1 MDNDPVADQIPV
13 VAEGTW
19 MLQKSPVQA
28 EPDETLP
35 DSGITTIKEGGL
47 TSGYATRRP
56 DIASPTIVQDSKFG
70 RLTPDAR
77 GSHATDKGKMREDV
91 TAAIRDDDVQMHD
104 ASPRLAKVS
113 REASPLSKVPSDA
126 SHSPVEQSRD
136 PTPLRFQRRRSP
148 SPRGHARTPIT
159 PSSPRTPHPLSTSNL
174 PLRPVPSRPR
184 RHPGPTRP
192 GAPPHTQS
200 RQAESKQNQQREE
213 EVKLPPGPCD
223 AVIKEIKQH
232 RAHSSLLMGE
242 YVNAEKAKL
251 RAMHELQ
258 MAQFDLEAAM
268 FRRQIADAQLDMAR
282 QGKLGIDYER
292 DKTITLERKLN
303 IITVWEELK
312 FEVPE
317 EKTPVVKPQGEQAE
331 GEKTKAKAV
340 SAKTPDGTPGE
351 QGDAEPTDMAVGAP
365 LVTVKDIPADSKSD
379 NGIDP
384 AIKLETEHE
393 GQREE
398 IPDLRLA
405 GKPVSKIEEMEKMT
419 VDQSG
424 AGYAVSPETQETKEE
439 IQTEFQP

>member
-1 MDNDPVADQIPV
+1 MMLHLESSQMDNDPVADQIPV

-126 SHSPVEQSRD
+126 SHSPVEQIVPADIRVLLVRAHLRIPSPGKPRASKTSSEKKKLSCHLVLA
-136 PTPLRFQRRRSP
+136 TPLLKKRVTLCPAF
-148 SPRGHARTPIT
+148 TMLT
-159 PSSPRTPHPLSTSNL
+159 LT
-174 PLRPVPSRPR
+174 
-184 RHPGPTRP
+184 
-192 GAPPHTQS
+192 
-200 RQAESKQNQQREE
+200 
-213 EVKLPPGPCD
+213 
-223 AVIKEIKQH
+223 VILWQIKQH